1 MRSKKPLTK
10 EQIAVIETA
19 KAFLLRGYRIQ
30 YEDSRF
36 TSWDFQAGEFTWYEY
51 RAEYRG
57 INGEAKKNPEDYTS
71 TDLGYTNCA
80 DFTHDVYHSA
90 LDFDFFLSFTYDL
103 TQEAKRPDTK
113 LGVYYYEI
121 TGNET
126 EEEKAR
132 IEKEYREMLE
142 PGDLVVVRYTTN
154 GHVMLY
160 VGNDEDLSPNMEL
173 IHSTGNSYNYN
184 EKKEKFEENGSIGER
199 NLDFYFRKGLSK
211 RYLFDTYNEIS
222 IIRPLNVFKGKIPKE
237 TKNRI
242 KHLKGVIAEKISSH
256 PFGKTISRGE
266 NLTYTFNVI
275 NTTDLEKNIEIK
287 DVVPSN
293 CSFVSASKEFS
304 RKDNRLLA
312 KFKLLPNQ
320 TRSISFTVTVNS
332 GDYVYATDAFVNGVP
347 TNCRKIYV
355 RNTLN
360 STHQKQ
366 IVSKIKSFTKSNP
379 NNLKDVDII
388 NDVYNTTLGKPTK
401 LTGSFPEIVEKL
413 HSVIFLRSYTLDKK
427 GDYFSIIVPGIYGG
441 RLVATSE
448 KFDRSRTR
456 LVTPAQLIV
465 GDVIIVKESFKKD
478 TCYSYLYGGDALY
491 KIDGTTVTETSL
503 DVLETLISYDF
514 FTVLRPSMDL

>member
-1 MRSKKPLTK
+1 M
-10 EQIAVIETA
+10 
-19 KAFLLRGYRIQ
+19 
-30 YEDSRF
+30 
-36 TSWDFQAGEFTWYEY
+36 
-51 RAEYRG
+51 
-57 INGEAKKNPEDYTS
+57 
-71 TDLGYTNCA
+71 
-80 DFTHDVYHSA
+80 
-90 LDFDFFLSFTYDL
+90 FD
-103 TQEAKRPDTK
+103 
-113 LGVYYYEI
+113 I
-121 TGNET
+121 
-126 EEEKAR
+126 
-132 IEKEYREMLE
+132 
-142 PGDLVVVRYTTN
+142 
-154 GHVMLY
+154 
-160 VGNDEDLSPNMEL
+160 
-173 IHSTGNSYNYN
+173 
-184 EKKEKFEENGSIGER
+184 
-199 NLDFYFRKGLSK
+199 
-211 RYLFDTYNEIS
+211 YNEIS

-242 KHLKGVIAEKISSH
+242 KHLKGAIAEKISSH